1 MYHES
6 FRKAVLTLYHY
17 FGSMRRTA
25 AVLEVSVASI
35 SRWSKSGVIS
45 QPCKR
50 PTMITSAIKES
61 VRVFLE
67 RETRLSSIDVVNH
80 IRTTFGFTISRQ
92 LAHVIIRRL
101 GFTFKRTRKRGI
113 SKRKNEATPTFL
125 SSFMETMN
133 RGNIV
138 AIDESGFDQR
148 PSPAYG
154 YAPAGIPAI
163 VKWKPSSD
171 RRRLNLLMAIHAS
184 GSHQSMIRDSSINGS
199 TFAEFIGNLP
209 YDRGTTLLLD
219 NASIHNT
226 VLVKQTIADKGYVA
240 LFVPPYSPEF
250 NPIELVFGVIKN
262 SFYRLRYSDSFADLL
277 GATRHCVEEKAL
289 PETIRICFKHVTG
302 LVSTALA
309 TPSIPT

>member
-6 FRKAVLTLYHY
+6 FRKAVMTLYHY

-25 AVLEVSVASI
+25 AVLKVSVASI

-67 RETRLSSIDVVNH
+67 GETRLSSIDVVNH
-80 IRTTFGFTISRQ
+80 IRTTFGITISRQ

-113 SKRKNEATPTFL
+113 SKQKNEATPTFL
-125 SSFMETMN
+125 SSFMDTMN

-219 NASIHNT
+219 
-226 VLVKQTIADKGYVA
+226 K
-240 LFVPPYSPEF
+240 
-250 NPIELVFGVIKN
+250 
-262 SFYRLRYSDSFADLL
+262 
-277 GATRHCVEEKAL
+277 
-289 PETIRICFKHVTG
+289 
-302 LVSTALA
+302 
-309 TPSIPT
+309 